1 MFINEIISKLQKAKT
16 LSEINNILSIAK
28 DNISGLNREEVAKI
42 ESEAEERKQK
52 IYIIR
57 Y

>member
-1 MFINEIISKLQKAKT
+1 MFINEIIFKLQKAKT

-28 DNISGLNREEVAKI
+28 DNINGLSREEVAKI

-52 IYIIR
+52 LYTIR